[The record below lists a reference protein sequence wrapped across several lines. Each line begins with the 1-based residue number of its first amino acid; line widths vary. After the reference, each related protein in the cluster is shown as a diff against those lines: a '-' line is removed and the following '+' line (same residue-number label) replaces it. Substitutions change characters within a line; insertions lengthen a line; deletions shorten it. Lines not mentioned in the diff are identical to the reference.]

1 MAPLETVDS
10 LGNIV
15 IGESKDKGSWIVKS
29 AEELSKK
36 FKEEALKKAKENS
49 ARIIEQGRY
58 TGTKERQ
65 KIMSTAEMEVKKL
78 LLNSKEAL
86 IDEALRRTKEEYE
99 KIKGKKEYR
108 DILVKQVI
116 SSIGELDGKEFIVEV
131 HEGDGLEFTDKI
143 ISTIEKETKRKGLK
157 LILNE
162 VSKDLGGV
170 VVREKGGKISVD
182 NTFDSIL
189 ERKKSE
195 IRLKISGILFE

>member
-29 AEELSKK
+29 AKELSKK

-49 ARIIEQGRY
+49 SKIIDQGKY
-58 TGTKERQ
+58 IGTKERQ

-78 LLNSKEAL
+78 LLNAKEAL
-86 IDEALRRTKEEYE
+86 IDEALKKAKEEYE
-99 KIKGKKEYR
+99 KLKGKKEYR
-108 DILVKQVI
+108 DILIKQII
-116 SSIGELDGKEFIVEV
+116 SAIGELDGKQFIVEV
-131 HEGDGLEFTDKI
+131 HEGDGLELTDKI
-143 ISTIEKETKRKGLK
+143 ISNIEKETKRKGLK
-157 LILNE
+157 MVLKE
-162 VSKDLGGV
+162 VSRDLGGV
-170 VVREKGGKISVD
+170 IVHEKGGKISVD

>member
-1 MAPLETVDS
+1 MAPLETVDN

-15 IGESKDKGSWIVKS
+15 IGESKDKGSWVVKS

-36 FKEEALKKAKENS
+36 FKEEALKKAKDNS
-49 ARIIEQGRY
+49 EKIIEQGRY
-58 TGTKERQ
+58 IGTKERQ
-65 KIMSTAEMEVKKL
+65 KIMSTAEMEAKKL
-78 LLNSKEAL
+78 LLNAKEAL
-86 IDEALRRTKEEYE
+86 IDEALKKAKEEYE
-99 KIKGKKEYR
+99 KLRGKKEYQ

-116 SSIGELDGKEFIVEV
+116 SSIAELDGKEFIVEA

-157 LILNE
+157 LVIKE

-170 VVREKGGKISVD
+170 IVHEKGGKISVD

>member
-1 MAPLETVDS
+1 MAPLETVDN

-15 IGESKDKGSWIVKS
+15 IGESKDKGSWVVKS

-36 FKEEALKKAKENS
+36 FKDEALKKAKDNS
-49 ARIIEQGRY
+49 ERIIEQGRY
-58 TGTKERQ
+58 IGTKERQ
-65 KIMSTAEMEVKKL
+65 KIMSTAEMEAKKL
-78 LLNSKEAL
+78 LLNAKEAL
-86 IDEALRRTKEEYE
+86 IDEALKKAKEEYE
-99 KIKGKKEYR
+99 KLRGKKEYQ

-116 SSIGELDGKEFIVEV
+116 SSIGELDGKEFIVEA

-157 LILNE
+157 LVIKE

-170 VVREKGGKISVD
+170 IVHEKGGKISVD

>member
-1 MAPLETVDS
+1 MAPLETVDN
-10 LGNIV
+10 LGKIV

-36 FKEEALKKAKENS
+36 FKDEALKKAKDNS
-49 ARIIEQGRY
+49 ERIIEQGKY
-58 TGTKERQ
+58 IGTKERQ
-65 KIMSTAEMEVKKL
+65 KIMSTAEMEAKKL
-78 LLNSKEAL
+78 LLNAKEAL
-86 IDEALRRTKEEYE
+86 IDEALKKAKEEYE
-99 KIKGKKEYR
+99 KLRGKKEYQ

-116 SSIGELDGKEFIVEV
+116 SSIMELDGKEFMVEV

-143 ISTIEKETKRKGLK
+143 VSTIERETKKKGLK
-157 LILNE
+157 LVLKE

-170 VVREKGGKISVD
+170 IVHEKGGKISVD